1 MRLQGLAPDAK
12 VYELF
17 ARRPELFEP
26 FTQFC
31 EQLMRGPSPL
41 SPALRELLG
50 TYVSSL
56 NACRFCRDVHAE
68 AVKAYDRDDPLAA
81 ALLGDDPTRPVDVR
95 HQPLVALVRRVT
107 EAAYKIT
114 DEDFAACRAAGWSEE
129 AIHDAIVVACLFNF
143 MNRLV
148 SAFDIQADAQYLTAA
163 GPRLRDHGYAASL
176 AATSATTSHPRGD

>member
-50 TYVSSL
+50 SYVSSL
-56 NACRFCRDVHAE
+56 NACRFCRDVHGE
-68 AVKAYDRDDPLAA
+68 AVKAYGGEEALAH
-81 ALLGDDPTRPVDVR
+81 ALLGDGGAVDSR
-95 HQPLVALVRRVT
+95 HQPLIALVQRVT

-114 DEDFAACRAAGWSEE
+114 DADFAACRAAGWSED

-148 SAFDIQADAQYLTAA
+148 SAFDIRADAQYLTAA

-176 AATSATTSHPRGD
+176 AATSATASRPQGD